1 MTPVYDRPKFL
12 PAGDRAVTVEL
23 ADAISPEINTKIREL
38 CVVLDRE
45 RVPGIVDLVPTY
57 RSLMV
62 CYDPVQIGLS
72 ELQDRILNLS
82 EVKHVI
88 LPPPRVLQIPVRYG
102 GEHGPDMEF
111 VARHTGLSPDEVATI
126 HSSTDYLVYMMG
138 FNTGFPY
145 LGGMSAK
152 IAAPRLETPR
162 TRIPPGAVGIAQ
174 QQTGIYPV
182 ESPGGWRII
191 GRSPVRLFDPTR
203 EPPVAVEAGD
213 FMRFVPIDE
222 QRYREIEEHVQSGTY
237 RLVVTDKPI

>member
-1 MTPVYDRPKFL
+1 MYDRPKFL
-12 PAGDRAVTVEL
+12 PAGDRAVTVEM
-23 ADAISPEINTKIREL
+23 ADAISPEINTRIREL
-38 CVVLDRE
+38 CAVLDRE
-45 RVPGIVDLVPTY
+45 HVPGIVDLVPTY
-57 RSLMV
+57 RSLLV

-82 EVKHVI
+82 EVEHVI
-88 LPPPRVLQIPVRYG
+88 LPPPKVLQIPVRYG
-102 GEHGPDMEF
+102 GEYGPDMEF

-152 IAAPRLETPR
+152 IAVPRLETPR
-162 TRIPPGAVGIAQ
+162 TRIPAGAIGIAQ

-203 EPPVAVEAGD
+203 DPPVAVEAGD

-222 QRYREIEEHVQSGTY
+222 QRYREIEAHVQSGTY
-237 RLVVTDKPI
+237 RLVVTEKTI